1 MSEQAPPNT
10 ESSEVEVAWVRD
22 NQMIIKYLQHW
33 IPQFTNTFHTTLYHS
48 VRYVP
53 SSFIPSSPSSHPPP
67 TFIPLLPSL
76 LHSPPPSSFIPSF
89 PSSFLSSSF
98 LPSFP
103 PPSSPTH
110 GLNNGNLNLQT
121 PSTQCCPFCLVRS
134 IPDLTRRLFFLS
146 FSLLLVY

>member
-76 LHSPPPSSFIPSF
+76 LHSPPPSFPSF
-89 PSSFLSSSF
+89 LHSPPLSS
-98 LPSFP
+98 P
-103 PPSSPTH
+103 PPFSLH
-110 GLNNGNLNLQT
+110 
-121 PSTQCCPFCLVRS
+121 
-134 IPDLTRRLFFLS
+134 
-146 FSLLLVY
+146 SLLLPPQPMALTMDTLIYKHLPHNAVHFVWYAASPT